1 MCYNTLRS
9 ILPSFKNTTNEQG
22 ALTFMVF
29 VYGFAIKQGGLDRNL
44 QNFLRKIRKIF
55 FTLRC
60 LYGVI
65 IHRN

>member
-29 VYGFAIKQGGLDRNL
+29 VYGFAIKQGGPGS
-44 QNFLRKIRKIF
+44 K
-55 FTLRC
+55 FTKL
-60 LYGVI
+60 LKE
-65 IHRN
+65 NS